1 MYFCT
6 IDFST
11 MENEQKT
18 DNQPQSNNRRK
29 ALFWVGISL
38 GILLG
43 AVLTMLIV
51 NWLDHR
57 RPNEIQIIN
66 PTQNPSKSD
75 TVVKY
80 VIHKHESYLT
90 QGGDL
95 SISDT
100 SKIDSIYQEEISQD
114 YMLDDEDVLALER
127 EEEESAVPTEHM
139 ISKSFVKVIF
149 WDNDKNM
156 TSAPENAILNI
167 QLQQWDTP
175 IKNKL
180 SYRFAG
186 NTLQVKGIAASQCRV
201 IHYKGTYYLVTA
213 KHSYPIHHITQ
224 ICKTSIFIISRK

>member
-1 MYFCT
+1 MYFCA

-18 DNQPQSNNRRK
+18 DNQPVPTTRRK
-29 ALFWVGISL
+29 VLFWVGITV

-66 PTQNPSKSD
+66 PTQSPAKSD

-80 VIHKHESYLT
+80 VIHRHESYLS
-90 QGGDL
+90 QGGEL
-95 SISDT
+95 AVSDT
-100 SKIDSIYQEEISQD
+100 SKLDSIYQDEISQD
-114 YMLDDEDVLALER
+114 YMLDDEDIRALEQ
-127 EEEESAVPTEHM
+127 EEAANAVPTERM
-139 ISKSFVKVIF
+139 IAKSYVKVVF
-149 WDNDKNM
+149 WDNDKNV
-156 TSAPENAILNI
+156 TSAPDNSISQI

-180 SYRFAG
+180 SYFFTG
-186 NTLQVKGIAASQCRV
+186 NTVRIKGAAISQFRV
-201 IHYKGTYYLVTA
+201 IHYKGTYYLVSA
-213 KHSYPIHHITQ
+213 KHSYPIHHNSQYERMAEGTHILP
-224 ICKTSIFIISRK
+224 